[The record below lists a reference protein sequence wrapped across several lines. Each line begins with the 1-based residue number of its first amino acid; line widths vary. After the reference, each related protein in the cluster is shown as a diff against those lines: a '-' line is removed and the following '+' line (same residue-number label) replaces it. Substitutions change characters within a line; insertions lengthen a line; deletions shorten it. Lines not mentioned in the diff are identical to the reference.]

1 MRRCPSAFGTIIAK
15 SVHLLPLESLVEME
29 LAAASSATEITATR
43 TASRAEAAYL
53 LLLLIVRRGK
63 REGEWGGRSDRAAQ
77 ERSTSLLYPRRK
89 REGAHLLSF
98 VRAPKGAL
106 FVSYTCDV
114 HTDEGEHY
122 DVHTGRGGSD
132 MAKLY

>member
-1 MRRCPSAFGTIIAK
+1 
-15 SVHLLPLESLVEME
+15 ME

-53 LLLLIVRRGK
+53 LLLIVCRGE
-63 REGEWGGRSDRAAQ
+63 REGDRGGRSDRAAQ